1 MPLIF
6 KKDKKMANP
15 LKMSASELGEA
26 FENNLTNP
34 VEALEAYLEAIQ
46 KSTLTERIYV
56 EVTKER
62 AFGEAEDAR
71 KRQKSGLRM
80 GPLDGV
86 PISWKD
92 LFDIAGHETTAGSDL
107 LKGRMPQTDC
117 AILEQASINGLV
129 TLGKTHMSELAF
141 SGLGL
146 NPVTQTPPCVNDLG
160 AVAGGS
166 SSGAAASVAFGL
178 APAAIGS
185 DTGGSVRIPA
195 AWNDLVGLKT
205 TLGRVSMEGVVPLCR
220 SFDTIGPIV
229 KTVDDAGLLFS
240 VITTNKPIDLEYRS
254 IERGRLA
261 ILKGTALDD
270 LQQKPAR
277 AFEASV
283 KALSNFGFKIK
294 EIEIDEVESAL
305 ALSSLVYPSEAYA
318 EWKDKIEAAPEL
330 MYGEILQRF
339 RGGKD
344 VLASEYLKAMRD
356 LEIFKKQY
364 AAKCSEFDG
373 VILPTC
379 PIMPPNLERLE
390 SDNAYYVSQ
399 NLMALRNTR
408 IGNLMGI
415 CSLTIP
421 TNYNSCGLSIMALPN
436 REEKLLRLG
445 KAAEMAILK

>member
-1 MPLIF
+1 
-6 KKDKKMANP
+6 
-15 LKMSASELGEA
+15 
-26 FENNLTNP
+26 
-34 VEALEAYLEAIQ
+34 
-46 KSTLTERIYV
+46 
-56 EVTKER
+56 
-62 AFGEAEDAR
+62 
-71 KRQKSGLRM
+71 
-80 GPLDGV
+80 
-86 PISWKD
+86 
-92 LFDIAGHETTAGSDL
+92 
-107 LKGRMPQTDC
+107 
-117 AILEQASINGLV
+117 
-129 TLGKTHMSELAF
+129 
-141 SGLGL
+141 
-146 NPVTQTPPCVNDLG
+146 
-160 AVAGGS
+160 
-166 SSGAAASVAFGL
+166 
-178 APAAIGS
+178 
-185 DTGGSVRIPA
+185 
-195 AWNDLVGLKT
+195 
-205 TLGRVSMEGVVPLCR
+205 MEGVVPLCR

-240 VITTNKPIDLEYRS
+240 VITSNKPIDLEHKS

-270 LQQKPAR
+270 LQQKPAL

-294 EIEIDEVESAL
+294 EIEIGEVESAL
-305 ALSSLVYPSEAYA
+305 ALSGLVYPSEAYA

-356 LEIFKKQY
+356 LELFKKQY
-364 AAKCSEFDG
+364 AAKGSEFDG
-373 VILPTC
+373 IILPTC

-390 SDNAYYVSQ
+390 SDNGYYVSQ

-421 TNYNSCGLSIMALPN
+421 TTYNSCGLSIMALPN
-436 REEKLLRLG
+436 REEKLLSLG

>member
-1 MPLIF
+1 
-6 KKDKKMANP
+6 MADP

-34 VEALEAYLEAIQ
+34 VEALEAYFEAIQ

-62 AFGEAEDAR
+62 AFAEAEDAR
-71 KRQKSGLRM
+71 KRQKSGLRT

-344 VLASEYLKAMRD
+344 VLASDYLKAMRD
-356 LEIFKKQY
+356 LEIFKKQ
-364 AAKCSEFDG
+364 
-373 VILPTC
+373 
-379 PIMPPNLERLE
+379 
-390 SDNAYYVSQ
+390 
-399 NLMALRNTR
+399 
-408 IGNLMGI
+408 
-415 CSLTIP
+415 
-421 TNYNSCGLSIMALPN
+421 
-436 REEKLLRLG
+436 
-445 KAAEMAILK
+445 